1 MMTKADSIADVL
13 ASGVRDQSDEII
25 AHRTIR
31 QRRGRDLAQVSLNLT
46 PMIDVVFQLLIYF
59 LVATEFKLN
68 EEVYR
73 LDLPRQLQSDQPLDP
88 FELDEEPLKIIV
100 ASTGVGGVNY
110 VLRVEGPFPQPATF
124 DELHLMLRERQIN
137 EATIGGLFAADHP
150 IIIEPA
156 GTAKWEHAVRVFNAA
171 ALARYTN
178 VQFSRPVE

>member
-1 MMTKADSIADVL
+1 MADPFENIVAET
-13 ASGVRDQSDEII
+13 DEVI
-25 AHRTIR
+25 AHRTVR

-73 LDLPRQLQSDQPLDP
+73 LDLPQQLQSDQLLDP
-88 FELDEEPLKIIV
+88 FQLDDQPLRIIV
-100 ASTGVGGVNY
+100 ASTGVGGVDY
-110 VLRVEGPFPQPATF
+110 GLRVEGPFPQPATF
-124 DELHLMLRERQIN
+124 EELHRMLRERQIN
-137 EATIGGLFAADHP
+137 RETSGGLFLPEHP

-156 GTAKWEHAVRVFNAA
+156 RTAKWEHAVRAFNAA

-178 VQFSRPVE
+178 VQFAKPAE